1 MYNISID
8 DDSVVVECRYLRHRR
23 RRHYLRRCFHARTC
37 VRRDQCARSSLS
49 RIFITVF
56 PLIKLIGY
64 DRPRHAY
71 SKSEAFD
78 VVTKVE
84 GCFASR
90 DRSRFYICDTFFKR
104 TPAIRRDFAFTIVCE
119 ASAIRS
125 RARYVTIPA
134 RVYDYSTGNEVRRYT
149 RGYPREKSIHDPPGP
164 GFRRARLCFSQFEE
178 SPFQENDTV
187 EIFRKIFSVYVRTH
201 VQA

>member
-1 MYNISID
+1 MIVHDTLTRN
-8 DDSVVVECRYLRHRR
+8 
-23 RRHYLRRCFHARTC
+23 
-37 VRRDQCARSSLS
+37 
-49 RIFITVF
+49 
-56 PLIKLIGY
+56 
-64 DRPRHAY
+64 
-71 SKSEAFD
+71 EAFD

-178 SPFQENDTV
+178 SSFQENDTV

-201 VQA
+201 VQAQLTIPQQTEQLIPIRTNRVYRIYCEVKRCTVRIYELIL

>member
-84 GCFASR
+84 GCSPRAIDLDSI
-90 DRSRFYICDTFFKR
+90 SVIRFLNV

-134 RVYDYSTGNEVRRYT
+134 WVYDYSTGNEVRRYT

-178 SPFQENDTV
+178 SSFQENDTV

>member
-49 RIFITVF
+49 RIFIAVF

-71 SKSEAFD
+71 SKRGIRCCNKSRR
-78 VVTKVE
+78 V
-84 GCFASR
+84 FASR

-164 GFRRARLCFSQFEE
+164 GFRRARLCFSEFEE

>member
-23 RRHYLRRCFHARTC
+23 RRRHYLRRCFYARTC
-37 VRRDQCARSSLS
+37 VRDQCARSFLC
-49 RIFITVF
+49 RIFIMIF
-56 PLIKLIGY
+56 PLMKLRLWSSTTRCSTRGI
-64 DRPRHAY
+64 RCCN
-71 SKSEAFD
+71 E
-78 VVTKVE
+78 
-84 GCFASR
+84 SR
-90 DRSRFYICDTFFKR
+90 RVRLAQSISILSVIRFLNELPPLGGISRS
-104 TPAIRRDFAFTIVCE
+104 PSCE

-164 GFRRARLCFSQFEE
+164 GFRRARIYFSN
-178 SPFQENDTV
+178 SRNHPL
-187 EIFRKIFSVYVRTH
+187 RKTTPLSL
-201 VQA
+201 